1 MTGEPLLRCSFSP
14 DRLVHRLTAVI
25 PGKVEEI
32 ETVARRIISVVN
44 EMGCA
49 EGKEFEIETAIREA
63 LANAV
68 THGCAKVPGGK
79 VEIDVECDPEKGMLI
94 VVRDPG
100 DGFDPMTVPS
110 PLVGENLYSD
120 HGRGIFI
127 INRLMDEVSFKKGGT
142 EIHMLKR

>member
-1 MTGEPLLRCSFSP
+1 MTDEPLLRCSFSP
-14 DRLVHRLTAVI
+14 DRLVHRLSAVI
-25 PGKVEEI
+25 PGRVEEI

-68 THGCAKVPGGK
+68 THGCAKIPGGK

>member
-1 MTGEPLLRCSFSP
+1 MTDEPLLRCTFSP

-32 ETVARRIISVVN
+32 ESVTRRIISVVN

-49 EGKEFEIETAIREA
+49 EGKEFEIETALREA

-68 THGCAKVPGGK
+68 THGCSKCPGGE

-94 VVRDPG
+94 VIRDPG
-100 DGFDPMTVPS
+100 EGFDPRTVPS

-120 HGRGIFI
+120 SGRGIFL
-127 INRLMDEVSFKKGGT
+127 INRLMDEVTFEKGGT
-142 EIHMLKR
+142 EIRMLKR